1 MNRVA
6 ILSAVSI
13 FTACAAASQTEAGA
27 QAASQASSKETAA
40 VQGSSASQATQL
52 ASGSTVP
59 AKLSKPLDAN
69 KNKVGDEVSA
79 KTTQDVK
86 SDGKVVIPKG
96 TKLLGHVTEVQAKT
110 KENANSSLGIAFDR
124 LELKNGDQV
133 PLHLMIHRV
142 SAVQAS
148 AGADFDEPMGGG
160 MPASGGM
167 GGGARVGGA
176 GIGNVTS
183 GVTSTAGST
192 VGTATN
198 TGAAVGG
205 DLNGVARAAGG
216 TNSTV
221 NAAGSAQSV
230 IGLKGVSLDTQASGS
245 AQGSILT
252 GNGRIVHLDSGTMLE
267 LKAQAQ

>member
-52 ASGSTVP
+52 ASGSTVQ

-167 GGGARVGGA
+167 GGGTRVGG

-183 GVTSTAGST
+183 GVTSSAGST
-192 VGTATN
+192 VGAATN

-216 TNSTV
+216 TSSTV
-221 NAAGSAQSV
+221 NAASSTQSV

-252 GNGRIVHLDSGTMLE
+252 GNGRIVHLDSGTMLQ